1 MRMRVP
7 RRFLAVAPTK
17 TEIHRSLG
25 TDSLRRAQELLPA
38 VKAAIIDELE
48 ARLDLNR
55 EAMGTDA
62 YRSAV
67 RVASARGFT
76 HQSISQIASGSFDA
90 LLQRVEAI
98 KPNDDSMTV
107 KAILGGVEQ
116 PTLMVSG
123 LVAEVERI
131 SKHENRFKSENQM
144 RLWRNPRL
152 RAVANLQAALG
163 GDIPVTDIRSEEA
176 LKHRSWWLE
185 RIAQT
190 SVSADTANKDFAN
203 MSGMLR
209 RYYDHQNMA
218 QPPKP
223 YAGIQVSDRHKKKM
237 RKLQIPTDWIK
248 EVWFAEGA
256 FDGINTQARDI
267 LLMSIETGCRQSEIH
282 DLPADAI
289 VLNAPIPH
297 LRIDNSEGEHRRE
310 IKNAPS
316 SRCVPLVGV
325 ALAAAKRNPCG
336 FPRYRGA
343 SSYSATVNKYLRTRG
358 LLPSPKHTIG
368 GTRHSWEAR
377 LKAALI
383 DSDDRGEMM
392 GHDVSSIRNRE
403 LYGDEMPL
411 ERKLELAQ
419 RVVLDVP
426 EHLA

>member
-1 MRMRVP
+1 MAGLTRRGSIWHIRMRVP
-7 RRFLAVAPTK
+7 RRFLAIEPTK

-25 TDSLRRAQELLPA
+25 TDSLTRAKELLPA

-48 ARLDLNR
+48 ARADLSQKQT
-55 EAMGTDA
+55 GTDA

-67 RVASARGFT
+67 RVSLARGFT
-76 HQSISQIASGSFDA
+76 HQSISQIVGGSFDA

-98 KPNDDSMTV
+98 KPDDDRITV
-107 KAILGGVEQ
+107 KAILGGIEQ
-116 PTLMVSG
+116 PKLMVSE

-131 SKHENRFKSENQM
+131 SKHENRYKSENQM
-144 RLWRNPRL
+144 RLWRNPKL
-152 RAVANLQAALG
+152 RAVANLKAALG
-163 GDIPVTDIRSEEA
+163 GDIPVSEIRSEEA
-176 LKHRSWWLE
+176 LKHRSWWVE

-209 RYYDHQNMA
+209 RYYDDQNIV

-223 YAGIQVSDRHKKKM
+223 YAGVQINDRHKRKT
-237 RKLQIPTDWIK
+237 RKLEIPSDWIK

-256 FDGINTQARDI
+256 FDGLNTQARDI

-289 VLNAPIPH
+289 VLDAPVPH
-297 LRIDNSEGEHRRE
+297 LRIDNSDGEQRRE

-316 SRCVPLVGV
+316 SRRVPLVGV
-325 ALAAAKRNPCG
+325 ALAAAKRNPFG

-343 SSYSATVNKYLRTRG
+343 SSYSATVNKYMRNRG
-358 LLPSPKHTIG
+358 LLPTPQHTIG

-377 LKAALI
+377 LKAAGI
-383 DSDDRGEMM
+383 ESDDRGEMM

-403 LYGDEMPL
+403 L
-411 ERKLELAQ
+411 
-419 RVVLDVP
+419 
-426 EHLA
+426 